1 MESFIYLIII
11 IRLLQFVIDMIT
23 LSFNYIILY
32 SLTGYKNP
40 SQKLSKELSKNSI
53 RYLEFP
59 NVPIVLF
66 NHIIKNL
73 LFHCYV
79 KKNFLFEFSWTH
91 KDVEQ
96 ISLFTFA
103 VASGEKSWRGTNSHG
118 IVVFNRFAH
127 PRKRK
132 GRGAGKKSE
141 GRLILSPQDAA

>member
-1 MESFIYLIII
+1 MESSTYLIII

-32 SLTGYKNP
+32 SFTGYKNS

-59 NVPIVLF
+59 NVLIVLF

-132 GRGAGKKSE
+132 RRGAGKKSE

>member
-1 MESFIYLIII
+1 MESSTYLIII
-11 IRLLQFVIDMIT
+11 IRLLQFVIDMII

-32 SLTGYKNP
+32 SFTGYKNS
-40 SQKLSKELSKNSI
+40 SQKLSKEPSKNSI

-59 NVPIVLF
+59 NVPI

-91 KDVEQ
+91 KDVKQ

-132 GRGAGKKSE
+132 RRGAGKKSE